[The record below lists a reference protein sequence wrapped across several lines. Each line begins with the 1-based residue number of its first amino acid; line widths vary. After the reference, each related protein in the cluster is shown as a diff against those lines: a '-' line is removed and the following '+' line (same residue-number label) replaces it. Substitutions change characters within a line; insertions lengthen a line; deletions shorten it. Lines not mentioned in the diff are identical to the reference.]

1 MPEDRFAQVNKRNAR
16 QRVQNKLDRAAET
29 RANKGQ
35 EFVCA
40 DCRVWY
46 PLSSF
51 LYEYK
56 GETMTARRCDTCRSY
71 RRSGKGRR
79 Q

>member
-1 MPEDRFAQVNKRNAR
+1 MPEDRFVGVNERNAR
-16 QRVQNKLDRAAET
+16 QRVRDRSDRDAEV
-29 RANKGQ
+29 RADGGE

-40 DCRVWY
+40 DCRLWF

-56 GETMTARRCDTCRSY
+56 GETMTARRCDTCRRD
-71 RRSGKGRR
+71 RRVSKGRR
-79 Q
+79 

>member
-1 MPEDRFAQVNKRNAR
+1 MPEDRFAQVNKRNTR
-16 QRVQNKLDRAAET
+16 QRIRDKSDREAEA
-29 RANKGQ
+29 RARTGE

-40 DCRVWY
+40 DCRQWY
-46 PLSSF
+46 PLTSF

-56 GETMTARRCDTCRSY
+56 GETMTARRCDGCRSY

-79 Q
+79 